1 MNKPKILVFSTGS
14 PFPIDQGDR
23 IRLYQTII
31 QLSKIAAVR
40 LLYVDRAWE
49 SNDIDFSRDLP
60 NVELVPI
67 KVSKQEVLWE
77 TVKSVSKLQPY
88 IIYRF
93 ITDRFKL
100 AFQEQLEIYEPDLVW
115 GVQIHTYPL
124 LKYVKKAKKVIDIV
138 DSISS
143 FYDLAD
149 NQQQVSLKQRIVSS
163 FQFNLAE
170 YEKKSIQ
177 ESDRLIICSDPN
189 LQHLKSLHGEIQNVS
204 IIYTCV
210 NDKILSEDRP
220 WVFEEERSC
229 RLLFVGH
236 LKYPPNDL
244 AVRYIAQEILP
255 LIRSKAAQQNLQV
268 KCIICG
274 KDGEKLQADLHNVPG
289 LTFKGFVKDLV
300 EEYRSASVFVSPVPY
315 ATGVQNK
322 VIDAMALGL
331 PVVMSTQTALANE
344 MRLGIDV
351 VACDRP
357 EEFADAIIKVSTDRN
372 LAEQLASAGSKLV
385 RNRHTPAVQLAGFQQ
400 IVEQLLTN

>member
-1 MNKPKILVFSTGS
+1 MSKPKILVFSTGS
-14 PFPIDQGDR
+14 PLPIDQGDR
-23 IRLYQTII
+23 IRLYQTVS
-31 QLSKIAAVR
+31 QLSKIADVR

-49 SNDIDFSRDLP
+49 SNDVDFSRDLP

-149 NQQQVSLKQRIVSS
+149 NQHKVSLKQRIISS

-177 ESDRLIICSDPN
+177 ESDRFIICSAPN
-189 LQHLKSLHGEIQNVS
+189 LQHLTALHGEIPNVS
-204 IIYTCV
+204 IVYTYV
-210 NDKILSEDRP
+210 NDEILSQDRP
-220 WVFEEERSC
+220 WIFEEERSC

-244 AVRYIAQEILP
+244 AVRYIAHEILP
-255 LIRSKAAQQNLQV
+255 LIRNKAAQQNL
-268 KCIICG
+268 KIECIICG
-274 KDGEKLQADLHNVPG
+274 KDGEQLQADLKDVPN
-289 LTFKGFVKDLV
+289 LTFKGFVKDLTQ
-300 EEYRSASVFVSPVPY
+300 EYRNASVLVSPVPF

-322 VIDAMALGL
+322 VIEAMALGL

-351 VACDRP
+351 IACDRP
-357 EEFADAIIKVSTDRN
+357 EEFADAIIKVSTDRD
-372 LAEQLASAGSKLV
+372 LAGQFAQAGSNLV
-385 RNRHTPAVQLAGFQQ
+385 RDRHTSAAQLAGFQQ